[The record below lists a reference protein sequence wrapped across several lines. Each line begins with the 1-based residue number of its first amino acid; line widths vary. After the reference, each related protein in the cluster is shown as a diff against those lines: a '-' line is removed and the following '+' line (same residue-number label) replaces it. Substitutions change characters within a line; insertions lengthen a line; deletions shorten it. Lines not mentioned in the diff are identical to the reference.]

1 MLWWIAHD
9 RLPAGLNVLIVF
21 VEIDDPAEG
30 LLRRGNVVA
39 FGAEAENR
47 GADVAKIDPHAVA
60 GGDLG
65 GCQTIT
71 DEQLIGDPL
80 HLFGVQVDMATP
92 PRFEFK
98 KSLRLGIDVRPKIVI
113 LFPIGVRRIE
123 VFRSCRPGRRHRIFL
138 RPGRR

>member
-1 MLWWIAHD
+1 MLS
-9 RLPAGLNVLIVF
+9 P
-21 VEIDDPAEG
+21 
-30 LLRRGNVVA
+30 

-47 GADVAKIDPHAVA
+47 RADVAQIDPHALA

-80 HLFGVQVDMATP
+80 HLFGVQVDMATHHVSNS
-92 PRFEFK
+92 RKRSASVSTF
-98 KSLRLGIDVRPKIVI
+98 DQIVI

-123 VFRSCRPGRRHRIFL
+123 VFKVADQGMPRRIFL